1 MSIHEI
7 FSFKNEYKNMSTQV
21 EQKIK
26 PNYDQL
32 VSTHCTQFLKNYNDC
47 VETKK
52 SQLAKSYSRS
62 VFFWKKKEITDDIN
76 ELIDYDTKVQCKEK
90 YNELSDC
97 LDQIYMSAFL
107 PILGNGEEKKFKERF
122 YLYLKYNYVKDLK

>member
-1 MSIHEI
+1 MSINEI
-7 FSFKNEYKNMSTQV
+7 FNLRNEYKNLSSQV

-26 PNYDQL
+26 PQYDQL
-32 VSTHCTQFLKNYNDC
+32 VSTHCTQFLKNLNDC

-52 SQLAKSYSRS
+52 TQLTKSYSRS
-62 VFFWKKKEITDDIN
+62 ALFWKTKEITDETK
-76 ELIDYDTKVQCKEK
+76 ELIDYDSKVLCKSK
-90 YNELSDC
+90 YHDLSDC

-107 PILGNGEEKKFKERF
+107 PILGNGDEKKFKERF

>member
-1 MSIHEI
+1 MSINEI
-7 FSFKNEYKNMSTQV
+7 FNFKNEYKHLSKQV
-21 EQKIK
+21 EEKIK

-32 VSTHCTQFLKNYNDC
+32 VSTHCTQFLKTLNDC

-52 SQLAKSYSRS
+52 KKLTKSYTRS
-62 VFFWKKKEITDDIN
+62 VFFWKSKEVTEDTK
-76 ELIDYDTKVQCKEK
+76 ELIDYDSKISCKEK
-90 YNELSDC
+90 YHELSDC

-107 PILGNGEEKKFKERF
+107 PILGNGDEKKFKERF